1 MAVEPPSP
9 PQDGATA
16 LPAWLSAARRA
27 GQPRRRLPTLP
38 RPEAPLDSDGGGLVR
53 DGRLAPASA
62 LVVTARDGC
71 AGGPVS
77 ASTVAAL
84 TRTDRGLAERALAI
98 IGSAVFGVTPTPIDI
113 RSAISRLGI
122 AEVARVLLSVA
133 VVGSLRGLDAARA
146 RDHWAAT
153 LIGASLSVHLRA
165 GQRGAAKD
173 ATAGEL
179 WLGSALWDLGRL
191 VSDRLSEEQADAL
204 AREAAAARGALGQA
218 AVAGEMPRS
227 TLLGWHVAASWQ
239 LPGFIVAVCRDH
251 EVGALDAAAELR
263 ARDPLTALLAG
274 TARLAALG
282 RGDLEPL
289 AGERLRHEACALL
302 GISIPEALA
311 LMHRVVAARD
321 DAARLASYLAR

>member
-38 RPEAPLDSDGGGLVR
+38 RPEVPLDDGDGALVR
-53 DGRLAPASA
+53 EGRLAPAPPW
-62 LVVTARDGC
+62 VIMARDAC

-84 TRTDRGLAERALAI
+84 TRTDRGLAERTLAI
-98 IGSAVFGVTPTPIDI
+98 IGSAAFGVTPTPIDI

-146 RDHWAAT
+146 REHWAAT
-153 LIGASLSVHLRA
+153 LIGASLAVHLQA
-165 GQRGAAKD
+165 GQRGAARG

-191 VSDRLSEEQADAL
+191 VSERLSDEQSSAL
-204 AREAAAARGALGQA
+204 ALDAAAAHAALGQTAGGDELSRA
-218 AVAGEMPRS
+218 A
-227 TLLGWHVAASWQ
+227 LLGWHVAAGWH
-239 LPGFIVAVCRDH
+239 LPELVVAACHDH
-251 EVGALDAAAELR
+251 DVRALEAGAELR
-263 ARDPLTALLAG
+263 ARAPLTALLAG
-274 TARLAALG
+274 TARLATLG

-302 GISIPEALA
+302 GISTSEALA

-321 DAARLASYLAR
+321 EAARLGSYLAR